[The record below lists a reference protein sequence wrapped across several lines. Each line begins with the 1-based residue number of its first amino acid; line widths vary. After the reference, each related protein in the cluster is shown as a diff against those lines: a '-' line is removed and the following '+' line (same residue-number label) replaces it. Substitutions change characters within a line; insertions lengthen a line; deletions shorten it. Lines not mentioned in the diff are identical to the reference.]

1 MWKLL
6 KFNCFFIT
14 LLSVLSSFMAC
25 YWNTSCYKFKIPSNS
40 NTSKSIP
47 FPISK
52 LKKSLLMYWNW
63 MQYQIYLSCRI
74 FLAVFFFIYLPPK
87 VDSSL
92 LKVYWWWWSTLWR
105 LIEIPK
111 KNSATL
117 FFLNRESNPKDLDRQ
132 SYMLTARPTKQPC
145 LGFFLDSIRLAI
157 GSKI

>member
-1 MWKLL
+1 MHCLACLVLL
-6 KFNCFFIT
+6 WHVTETRLVTNLKYHRI
-14 LLSVLSSFMAC
+14 A
-25 YWNTSCYKFKIPSNS
+25 IPVRVI
-40 NTSKSIP
+40 IP
-47 FPISK
+47 FPSSK

-145 LGFFLDSIRLAI
+145 LGFFPGFYQTCYRKQNLGCI
-157 GSKI
+157 G